1 MALSN
6 VKLRNSY
13 ASTNF
18 KKIKLL
24 STAHLFEQLLHENVD
39 KWTMEIDSGVKAG
52 QFSKWKEYNF
62 LTPFLLNTAQLNR
75 LINLN

>member
-24 STAHLFEQLLHENVD
+24 TTAHLFKQLLQENV
-39 KWTMEIDSGVKAG
+39 S
-52 QFSKWKEYNF
+52 F
-62 LTPFLLNTAQLNR
+62 L
-75 LINLN
+75 